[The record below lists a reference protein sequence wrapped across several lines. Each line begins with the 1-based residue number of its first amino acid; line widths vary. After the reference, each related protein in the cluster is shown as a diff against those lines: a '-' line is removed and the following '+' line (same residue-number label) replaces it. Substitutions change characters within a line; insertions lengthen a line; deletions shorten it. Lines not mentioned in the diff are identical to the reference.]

1 MFSCIVIDE
10 TVRNATA
17 ILKTEENL
25 RIMYEETMAEQIST
39 GSTSF
44 KFSKCFSG
52 STGFIGSTLRPV
64 LEWLIV

>member
-25 RIMYEETMAEQIST
+25 RNMYEETMAEQIST

-44 KFSKCFSG
+44 KFS
-52 STGFIGSTLRPV
+52 TGLIGSTTGSGV
-64 LEWLIV
+64 ADSVVTV